1 MRTGKVTRTPMKA
14 SKSKSAS
21 RAGNNQVAG
30 FSLVELLVVVA
41 VILIIAAIAIP
52 NYVRSKER
60 ANESAAAANLR
71 NICTADV
78 VYSTTYGIDFAPSL
92 DALGGNTA
100 TPSSTAA
107 TLIDSVLSTP
117 PYIKSGY
124 QYTYV
129 VTATDSNGYAQS
141 YTINA
146 DPTIAGTTGDKHFYT
161 DQTAVIRF
169 NTSMPAG
176 PNDAPIQ

>member
-1 MRTGKVTRTPMKA
+1 MNASNGK
-14 SKSKSAS
+14 SQS
-21 RAGNNQVAG
+21 RASQKNTAG
-30 FSLVELLVVVA
+30 FSLIELLVVVA

-60 ANESAAAANLR
+60 ANEAAAVANLR

-78 VYSTTYGIDFAPSL
+78 VYSTTYGINFAASL
-92 DALGGNTA
+92 DALGGNPA

-107 TLIDSVLSTP
+107 ALIDSILSTA

-129 VTATDSNGYAQS
+129 ATATDSNGYVQA
-141 YTINA
+141 YTVNA
-146 DPTIAGTTGDKHFYT
+146 DPTVAGTTGDKHFYT
-161 DQTAVIRF
+161 DQTALIRY
-169 NTSMPAG
+169 NTTAAAG
-176 PNDAPIQ
+176 PNDPPIQ